1 MSISKLVCISFWKPN
16 IYACILPN
24 ACSINTS
31 APHNTLR
38 AVWEQSRNPTVLC
51 SFLSTPHLSA
61 ALPLSQGCEA
71 SPYGC
76 PIPSPF
82 VFMLVRMKNAV
93 MVWED
98 AFILGDIWN
107 LFFSRKHPCTF
118 ANSSLHA
125 WLWRSSLVLVC
136 LAPLLPLEH
145 SSLLW
150 LPLLCTLQST
160 VFYSVLHLIVFLH
173 NVQDTGYQ

>member
-1 MSISKLVCISFWKPN
+1 MSISKLVCISFWKSN
-16 IYACILPN
+16 IYTCILPN

-38 AVWEQSRNPTVLC
+38 AVWEQRRNPTVLC
-51 SFLSTPHLSA
+51 SFLSTPHLSP

-93 MVWED
+93 MVWDD
-98 AFILGDIWN
+98 AFILGDICN
-107 LFFSRKHPCTF
+107 LFFQGNIPALLLTDLYMHGCGE
-118 ANSSLHA
+118 
-125 WLWRSSLVLVC
+125 
-136 LAPLLPLEH
+136 APLFLSVWHLWLPLEH

-150 LPLLCTLQST
+150 LPLLCTLRST
-160 VFYSVLHLIVFLH
+160 VF
-173 NVQDTGYQ
+173 